1 MGHERRS
8 RRRSSEEG
16 WKGRKR
22 GERVKGW
29 RGKKG
34 GTARERE
41 RGVQGLLLPSLSPL
55 FHDFLATSRSNV
67 ALHRASSSFNEE
79 FGLLL
84 VSPLVRPHHRFYAIR
99 RRSRVLLHPR
109 SRIFLTIHR
118 ANPPRHRATVE
129 GSSLLPA

>member
-1 MGHERRS
+1 M
-8 RRRSSEEG
+8 
-16 WKGRKR
+16 
-22 GERVKGW
+22 KGW

-34 GTARERE
+34 DREKE
-41 RGVQGLLLPSLSPL
+41 VGVQGLLLLPSLSPV
-55 FHDFLATSRSNV
+55 FHDFLATSRSGV

-84 VSPLVRPHHRFYAIR
+84 VSPLVRPHRFYAIR

-109 SRIFLTIHR
+109 SRTFLTIHR

-129 GSSLLPA
+129 RGRVDSPPRLSRNGAEMEYYIRCNVN